1 VAQHPGARAGALA
14 VALPLAA
21 ALAPSEFTRP
31 TGRLT
36 VSLLQPNVPQDI
48 KFDPNRLAGNMLAL
62 REQVLAAPGQLVLT
76 PESVLAVPQSDLD
89 PAYWQSLIQPFTGG
103 IGPC

>member
-1 VAQHPGARAGALA
+1 VAAGAGRALWRSSGARALAALA
-14 VALPLAA
+14 VALPLGA

-48 KFDPNRLAGNMLAL
+48 KFDPNRLVGNMLAL

-76 PESVLAVPQSDLD
+76 PESVLAVPQATWTR
-89 PAYWQSLIQPFTGG
+89 PTGRA
-103 IGPC
+103 